1 MFNFFLLNIFL
12 IKLLYN
18 LLYPL
23 KRNFLGKV
31 IFINCSHVCVD
42 VCVCIW
48 VYEFDKGS
56 GSPGWEAVDGD
67 EQPWV
72 WVWVWGGGSG
82 GEKDQNQGP
91 LEEHQVLSASPLQF

>member
-1 MFNFFLLNIFL
+1 M
-12 IKLLYN
+12 
-18 LLYPL
+18 
-23 KRNFLGKV
+23 
-31 IFINCSHVCVD
+31 CVD

-72 WVWVWGGGSG
+72 WVWVWGSKWHPTINGQAARSG
-82 GEKDQNQGP
+82 EP
-91 LEEHQVLSASPLQF
+91 AASELRATGCAGARLAQ